1 MKKDKKQCLMEGK
14 KACLDCMAFADTTEV
29 VTLEGFVWCVR
40 DSSRLFSTVERTF
53 FFFFLHWQST
63 VLLRNGVEWRRVTAK
78 MLEMEVKCW
87 KFKRTADM
95 KVSKKGWEE
104 SEVSGGKVGD
114 PRDFQTAIVRI
125 KIRNERIKIRK
136 EHSKKNLV

>member
-1 MKKDKKQCLMEGK
+1 
-14 KACLDCMAFADTTEV
+14 
-29 VTLEGFVWCVR
+29 
-40 DSSRLFSTVERTF
+40 
-53 FFFFLHWQST
+53 
-63 VLLRNGVEWRRVTAK
+63 

-104 SEVSGGKVGD
+104 SDVSGGEVGD

-136 EHSKKNLV
+136 EHGKKNLV